1 MTAIVFARIKINDKS
16 NDLLIGASQSNYN
29 TRSSRRS
36 METQLYVRDC
46 VLIHDSATTK
56 ENDRGDVTLDV
67 LEAHNLLKSTR
78 GWSTDEK
85 SGTKR

>member
-1 MTAIVFARIKINDKS
+1 
-16 NDLLIGASQSNYN
+16 
-29 TRSSRRS
+29 
-36 METQLYVRDC
+36 METQLCVRDC

-56 ENDRGDVTLDV
+56 ENDHGDVTLDV

>member
-1 MTAIVFARIKINDKS
+1 MRVNQIIIRVPLGDPWR
-16 NDLLIGASQSNYN
+16 
-29 TRSSRRS
+29 
-36 METQLYVRDC
+36 QLCVRDC

-56 ENDRGDVTLDV
+56 ENDRSDVTLDV